1 MTRRQFDVYVET
13 VIESGADE
21 ARRAG
26 SPTVEAEHLLLAV
39 ATDRESAAGR
49 LLEAAGLG
57 RDAVHRALREEFRE
71 SLAAAGISI
80 ADEDLPRP
88 SASAKPPSRLGQSA
102 KLALERGLATAGG
115 RRELHPLHLLLGI
128 LLLEFGTVPRA
139 LSLAGVD
146 RPELRARVEASLGTE
161 DAS

>member
-1 MTRRQFDVYVET
+1 MTRRQFDVYIET
-13 VIESGADE
+13 VIESGAEE
-21 ARRAG
+21 AQRAG

-39 ATDRESAAGR
+39 AADRESPAGQ

-57 RDAVHRALREEFRE
+57 RDAVHRALVREFRE

-80 ADEDLPRP
+80 AEEDLPRP
-88 SASAKPPSRLGQSA
+88 GVSATRPSRLGQSA
-102 KLALERGLATAGG
+102 KLALERGLTTAGA
-115 RRELHPLHLLLGI
+115 RRDLRPRHLLLGI
-128 LLLEFGTVPRA
+128 LLLEYGTVPRA

-161 DAS
+161 SAS